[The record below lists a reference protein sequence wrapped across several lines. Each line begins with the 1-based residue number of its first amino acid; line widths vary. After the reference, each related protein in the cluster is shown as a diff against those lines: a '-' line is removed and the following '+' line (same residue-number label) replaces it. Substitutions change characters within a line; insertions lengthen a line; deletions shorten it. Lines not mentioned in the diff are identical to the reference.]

1 MSKEKQ
7 FVVKKFEKV
16 AKAIGVAL
24 AAILLWRELPSELK
38 KSFSLGDIFKFY
50 KNTPDG
56 HPSKSSIRKEIFVH
70 GGIFSEWSKISDES
84 DYDPPL
90 KMWATKKMIETAQT
104 FSHKLILYRLG
115 CDVINE
121 LIISAVEMRDKFAA
135 YMNARNDEDRKR
147 LKQVMLEG
155 LHSVED
161 YIQYVY
167 WSNDASVLSKIKD
180 VVLPHK
186 EWVRLYSSYG
196 NNSSGELF
204 VFLFHRRCQSV
215 KDFDEC
221 EGIIY
226 SERLAIRLT
235 EINARIANDISKV
248 RLSLIRA
255 ARSREQIAYLFQK
268 IIWNREEIRHVIQAF
283 KKGPKLNFSELVN
296 LRNETHHDNSRLKE
310 FLDEEMLALDLNFH
324 NLVVLWR
331 IKGTGA
337 CDPLLYRIFN
347 AAETL
352 EEYAIVYNLYYGFTS
367 EEVKND
373 VRQKAFAQMQIL
385 ASQ

>member
-7 FVVKKFEKV
+7 FVVKKFENV

-24 AAILLWRELPSELK
+24 AAILLWKELPNEFK
-38 KSFSLGDIFKFY
+38 KSFSLGDIFEFY
-50 KNTPDG
+50 KDAPDG

-70 GGIFSEWSKISDES
+70 DGIFSEWLKIFYDSDGE
-84 DYDPPL
+84 PQL
-90 KMWATKKMIETAQT
+90 KLWATKKMTETAEA
-104 FSHKLILYRLG
+104 FSDKLTLYRLG
-115 CDVINE
+115 CDIIDE
-121 LIISAVEMRDKFAA
+121 LIISAVGMRDKFDA
-135 YMNARNDEDRKR
+135 YMNARNDADKKR
-147 LKQVMLEG
+147 LKQIMLEG

-186 EWVRLYSSYG
+186 EWVRLYCDYG
-196 NNSSGELF
+196 NGSSIELF

-221 EGIIY
+221 AEILYI
-226 SERLAIRLT
+226 ERLAIRRIET
-235 EINARIANDISKV
+235 NARIANDISKV
-248 RLSLIRA
+248 RRSLIRA
-255 ARSREQIAYLFQK
+255 ARSREQITYLFQK
-268 IIWNREEIRHVIQAF
+268 MVWDREEIRYVIQAF
-283 KKGPKLNFSELVN
+283 KKGPKLSFSELVN
-296 LRNETHHDNSRLKE
+296 LRNETHHDNYRLKE

-324 NLVVLWR
+324 DLVMLWR
-331 IKGTGA
+331 IKGTGS

-352 EEYAIVYNLYYGFTS
+352 EEYAIVYDLYYGFTS

-373 VRQKAFAQMQIL
+373 IRQKAFAQMQIL